1 MTEAERAAKA
11 LEHQRVRLLASAT
24 MTLFDKDGAQ
34 LVVLSHSFYVHPKTN
49 LALGEEYERAEVSE
63 LAGMTLEI
71 GRRVKTAQLSTKA
84 SRLTVSKVEEPTTA
98 SRTWELRLS
107 PFVKS

>member
-11 LEHQRVRLLASAT
+11 LERQRAKILGPTAT
-24 MTLFDKDGAQ
+24 LTLFDNAGAP
-34 LVVLSHSFYVHPKTN
+34 LVTLSHSFFVHNKSN
-49 LALGEEYERAEVSE
+49 VALGEEYDRAEVSE
-63 LAGMTLEI
+63 LAGMTHEI

-84 SRLTVSKVEEPTTA
+84 SRLTVTVREPETA
-98 SRTWELRLS
+98 ARTWELRLT